1 YCCGISQPP
10 KSTIRPPRA
19 TCLSY
24 RGVRFVSL
32 LAVDGVVEVDRVRI
46 DERQE
51 LLVVASSGVGDD
63 LGHVSSA
70 VHRPLQLFR
79 ELVLCRCPV
88 QLTMQQQ
95 LRSLVVFGAASTRPS
110 EPSWTRSGTERP
122 LCWRPSARRITMPR
136 LAATNLSRLARSP
149 SADFSSS
156 RSCSPGSIEA
166 VVLACCRRSRIT
178 SSSPSGGTG
187 CAPIASL
194 LRGAWSGPGRPHPN
208 AWG

>member
-1 YCCGISQPP
+1 MPPSSLSSRLYCAWPRPSCDRSLVTRCWRNSSESPATRNLPMWDTSNSPATWRTAKCSSRIEVYCCGISQPP

-46 DERQE
+46 DERQQF
-51 LLVVASSGVGDD
+51 LVVASSGVGDA
-63 LGHVSSA
+63 LGHVFRA

-95 LRSLVVFGAASTRPS
+95 LRSLVV
-110 EPSWTRSGTERP
+110 
-122 LCWRPSARRITMPR
+122 
-136 LAATNLSRLARSP
+136 
-149 SADFSSS
+149 
-156 RSCSPGSIEA
+156 
-166 VVLACCRRSRIT
+166 
-178 SSSPSGGTG
+178 
-187 CAPIASL
+187 
-194 LRGAWSGPGRPHPN
+194 
-208 AWG
+208 